1 MAGYLPPGHRR
12 LNLGGTAMIRVLL
25 WDIDNTLL
33 DFPAAERLALQAAFR
48 DFALGPCPEDRVARY
63 AALNAGYWRQLE
75 RGEIT
80 KAELLTQRFQVFF
93 QQEGL
98 PCPDPAAF
106 NRTYQDYL
114 GETVVFLDHSDQLL
128 RDLHSQVKQYAVTN
142 GSQRVQEKKLA
153 RSGLG
158 AWLDGVFISETL
170 GAEKPSLDFF
180 QPVLQAIGPWAREEI
195 LLVGDSLTSDMAG
208 GNRAG
213 IPCCWYNPQGQPIP
227 GDLDIRYDIR
237 NLNEVREI
245 VEASKKEGQVHC

>member
-1 MAGYLPPGHRR
+1 M
-12 LNLGGTAMIRVLL
+12 
-25 WDIDNTLL
+25 
-33 DFPAAERLALQAAFR
+33 
-48 DFALGPCPEDRVARY
+48 ARY

-158 AWLDGVFISETL
+158 TWLDGVFISETL
-170 GAEKPSLDFF
+170 GAEKPSLDF
-180 QPVLQAIGPWAREEI
+180 PAGAPGHWPLGEG
-195 LLVGDSLTSDMAG
+195 GDPPHWGLPHQRHG
-208 GNRAG
+208 RGNQAG
-213 IPCCWYNPQGQPIP
+213 IPCCWYNPQGRPSQGTWTSGMTFETPMRCRRLWKHP
-227 GDLDIRYDIR
+227 
-237 NLNEVREI
+237 
-245 VEASKKEGQVHC
+245 KEGQVQQ